1 MTKQYAEQQSLLEIE
16 LDRLKN
22 AVAQL
27 VRSNE
32 ELREAY
38 QQEDKDPEYKQAL
51 GENIVIIA
59 KYRAQ
64 VRRL

>member
-1 MTKQYAEQQSLLEIE
+1 MKKQYAEQQSLLEIE

-22 AVAQL
+22 AVAHL

-32 ELREAY
+32 ALKEAY
-38 QQEDKDPEYKQAL
+38 QQEEKDPEYKQAL

-64 VRRL
+64 VSRL